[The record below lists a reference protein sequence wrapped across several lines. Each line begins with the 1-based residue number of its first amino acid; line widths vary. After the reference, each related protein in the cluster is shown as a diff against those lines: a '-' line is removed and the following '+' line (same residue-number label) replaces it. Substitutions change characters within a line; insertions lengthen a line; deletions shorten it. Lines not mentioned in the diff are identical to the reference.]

1 MRPLEIATL
10 LTSLGLFIAGVL
22 LPMMIIHPGFGDHT
36 DLVTYL
42 YPEMTAPR
50 SVALLEGVLDL
61 ISEGAWLLAG
71 LLGLFSLGL
80 PGLKFFI
87 CGQALDGRRRPSH
100 LAFIHVVGF
109 MSMAEVVFVAVLAV
123 TLKHLPGGT
132 HVGRGPGLWC
142 YLGSVL
148 LLSALTARLYGAH
161 RVEAEKATR
170 EERVATPMPTPS
182 VEPKSGRS

>member
-1 MRPLEIATL
+1 MKALEISAL

-36 DLVTYL
+36 DLVGYL

-61 ISEGAWLLAG
+61 VDDGAWLLAG

-80 PGLKFFI
+80 PGLKFI
-87 CGQALDGRRRPSH
+87 VCGQALDGYRRPSH
-100 LAFIHVVGF
+100 LAFIHTVGF
-109 MSMAEVVFVAVLAV
+109 MSMAEVVFVSVLAV

-132 HVGRGPGLWC
+132 HVERGVGLWC
-142 YLGSVL
+142 YLASVL
-148 LLSALTARLYGAH
+148 LLSALTAHLYGS
-161 RVEAEKATR
+161 RRGKENET
-170 EERVATPMPTPS
+170 TL
-182 VEPKSGRS
+182 